1 MLKKSIAL
9 LLALIFFLVP
19 ASACADNSE
28 EMLGDVN
35 FDGKINQYDYIL
47 VRRSYFGTYPLSS
60 AEFAAAD
67 VNKDEVVNQYDYI
80 LISRHYFGT
89 YTIEQTVNGGN
100 DDENNGGNNG
110 ENNGGEYT
118 PELVQIP
125 NVVSLGKLYTISPA
139 PASNYEDTYNTE
151 LTDGVFDKSAGYTS
165 GVFCGLNS
173 NFEIV
178 VDLREDGKQLNK
190 FELSYLSVNEAGVNA
205 PASASIMVSD
215 DSNSWKSLGEMNL
228 PQFVSGTVQ
237 RAVLELGTELS
248 ARYVKFE
255 VKRKASWVF
264 IDEVFVYSSI
274 PKYAEKAQTKL
285 ENAYFTTSLT
295 EKQLQRNIES
305 VKSGKVFNSANGT
318 VNVAEKCGYTVKNG
332 KLDPR
337 TEDTA
342 ATLTDGSVPG
352 SAFEREVWVGFESD
366 KGFEITVNLGNLR
379 DDIYSFSLFAFNRE
393 TSNVVLPYYID
404 FAVSTDGNSFTT
416 VGRSYG
422 IESVQENY
430 EYRLS
435 LDKCVK
441 ARYVRFTVSE
451 RDGYAW
457 FEEICIYANTNE
469 KVIPESMYG
478 DFDFVTTTI
487 PSYWT
492 QGSDYN
498 TTQNLILG
506 KPQEI
511 TPDNYLAYQNTSKGN
526 SPESLGLLTDGKV
539 TTDDYCYNGQWFHFT
554 AGGGRSV
561 FYDFGHISA
570 VSSFSVRFLDYGDWA
585 IEIPETL
592 KLVLS
597 ENGEDWYL
605 AASIIPKSNGS
616 DFLNVTGT
624 LDKAYRARYA
634 MIYMDVGSHVFLDE
648 ITVNGK
654 KNVSSASKLDSL
666 SKYKVNKGEYSDHG
680 YAAPSKDLLGG
691 AEDIC
696 LIYHNGSVKMNEEFF
711 KPYVGYVDQ
720 SGKIVDTLFDGYLF
734 LPTTGTLPSGG
745 RPYGTNTASDWNGLF
760 DALFTSG
767 INFDALNKTAETTKK
782 SLGLD
787 ELKLKVYVAIPHMDD
802 TLYNFGDIDLDGDNE
817 SLTTLE
823 GRIYVA
829 QTYAERVIKK
839 FNANGYK
846 NLELC
851 GFYWFHE
858 TISGNDVETSK
869 AVNEMF
875 DKLGYQLFWIPYFNA
890 SGFSNW
896 EELGFD
902 VACYQPNY
910 AFSAEVDVSRLEHA
924 TIAAKAYGMCIELE
938 IDNAA
943 LYDDRFFEKYM
954 NYLSKGIDYGYMDG
968 AIHMYYQ
975 STNIFGDASR
985 STDSKVRLIYDY
997 TYQFIKG
1004 TLDPIPE
1011 KPKNMR
1017 VECDTNRVFSGTLA
1031 NDSEQVTQFRLAS
1044 SASHGVVTVTK
1055 DGKFVYYPNKDFKGT
1070 DTFTYQIS
1078 HRLGWSEEVTVTIEV
1093 E

>member
-1 MLKKSIAL
+1 MFKRVIAFL
-9 LLALIFFLVP
+9 LFAVVLLSPIT
-19 ASACADNSE
+19 ACSDTDKVL
-28 EMLGDVN
+28 LGDVN
-35 FDGKINQYDYIL
+35 DDGVINQYDYVL
-47 VRRSYFGTYPLSS
+47 VKRHYFDTYTLTGDDLD
-60 AEFAAAD
+60 AAD
-67 VNKDEVVNQYDYI
+67 VNEDGRIDQYDYL
-80 LISRHYFGT
+80 LIARHYFGT
-89 YTIEQTVNGGN
+89 YEIV
-100 DDENNGGNNG
+100 DE
-110 ENNGGEYT
+110 EEE
-118 PELVQIP
+118 PELVEIP

-139 PASNYEDTYNTE
+139 PASNYEDTYNSE

-178 VDLREDGKQLNK
+178 VDLGEDGKQLNK
-190 FELSYLSVNEAGVNA
+190 FELSYLSVNDAGINM
-205 PASASIMVSD
+205 PTGASVMVSD
-215 DSNSWKSLGEMNL
+215 DSENWKPLGNMTF
-228 PQFVSGTVQ
+228 PDFASGTVQ

-255 VKRKASWVF
+255 VKKKSAWVF

-274 PKYAEKAQTKL
+274 PKYAEKAQTEL
-285 ENAYFTTSLT
+285 ENAYLTTALT
-295 EKQLQRNIES
+295 EKQLQQNIEA
-305 VKSGKVFNSANGT
+305 VASGKAFNSALGS
-318 VNVAEKCGYTVKNG
+318 VNIAEKCGYTVKDG

-337 TEDTA
+337 TPENESA
-342 ATLTDGSVPG
+342 LTDGSVPG
-352 SAFEREVWVGFESD
+352 SAFEREVWVGFDSD
-366 KGFEITVNLGNLR
+366 NGFEIVLDLGSLR
-379 DDIYSFSLFAFNRE
+379 DDIYAFSLFAFNRE
-393 TSNVVLPYYID
+393 ITNVVLPYYID
-404 FAVSTDGNSFTT
+404 FAVSTDGKSYTT

-422 IESVQENY
+422 IEGVQENY

-441 ARYVRFTVSE
+441 ARYIRFTVSE

-457 FEEICIYANTNE
+457 FEEICVYANTNE
-469 KVIPESMYG
+469 KKIPEAMYG
-478 DFDFVTTTI
+478 EFDFATTTV

-506 KPQEI
+506 KTQEI
-511 TPDNYLAYQNTSKGN
+511 TSDTYIGYQNTSNGN
-526 SPESLGLLTDGKV
+526 SLESLGLLTDGEV
-539 TTDDYCYNGQWFHFT
+539 TTNDYCYNGKWFHFT

-570 VSSFSVRFLDYGDWA
+570 VSSFSVRFLDFGDWA
-585 IEIPETL
+585 IELPERL
-592 KLVLS
+592 KLALS

-605 AASIIPKSNGS
+605 ASEVIPKSNGTK
-616 DFLNVTGT
+616 FLTVTGK

-634 MIYMDVGSHVFLDE
+634 MVYMEVGSHVFLDE
-648 ITVNGK
+648 ITVNGT
-654 KNVSSASKLDSL
+654 KNVSSALKLDSL
-666 SKYKVNKGEYSDHG
+666 PKYKVNRGEYSDIG
-680 YAAPSKDLLGG
+680 YVKPSKDLLGG

-711 KPYVGYVDQ
+711 KPYVGYVDKN
-720 SGKIVDTLFDGYLF
+720 GKIVDTLFDGYLF

-782 SLGLD
+782 ALGRD

-802 TLYNFGDIDLDGDNE
+802 TLHDFGDIDLDGDNE

-858 TISGNDVETSK
+858 SISGSDIETSK

-875 DKLGYQLFWIPYFNA
+875 DKIGYQLFWIPYYNA
-890 SGFSNW
+890 SGFSSW

-902 VACYQPNY
+902 VGCYQPNY

-924 TIAAKAYGMCIELE
+924 SIAAKAYGMCIEIE

-943 LYDDRFFEKYM
+943 LYDDRFYEKYM

-975 STNIFGDASR
+975 SINIFGDASR
-985 STDSKVRLIYDY
+985 STDQKVRLIYDY

-1004 TLDPIPE
+1004 TLDPLPE
-1011 KPKNMR
+1011 KPKDMR
-1017 VECDTNRVFSGTLA
+1017 FEGKSNRVVSGTLV
-1031 NDSEQVTQFRLAS
+1031 NESEQITQYRLAT

-1078 HRLGWSEEVTVTIEV
+1078 HRLGWSEEVVVTIEV